1 MKDFFRKLKNKL
13 FGRYERVVDFTG
25 SIPAHDVRAS
35 KVSAI
40 FAYIFFFVP
49 LIFCEERQFGRFH
62 ANQSL
67 VNLLLSTL
75 GAVLLSFIPY
85 AGPFLM
91 IAQEALCLVW
101 AVRGMI
107 LAARG
112 KAVSIPF
119 VGWITLLA
127 YRMSGQE

>member
-1 MKDFFRKLKNKL
+1 MKNFFRKLKNKL
-13 FGRYERVVDFTG
+13 FGRYERVVNFTEF
-25 SIPAHDVRAS
+25 IPAHDVRAS
-35 KVSAI
+35 KVSAV

-49 LIFCEERQFGRFH
+49 LIFCDDRQFGRFH

-67 VNLLLSTL
+67 VNLLLSSL

-85 AGPFLM
+85 VGPFLM

-107 LAARG
+107 LAGRG
-112 KAVSIPF
+112 KAISIPF

-127 YRMSGQE
+127 YRMPGQE

>member
-1 MKDFFRKLKNKL
+1 MKEFFRKLKNKL
-13 FGRYERVVDFTG
+13 FGNYERVVDFTE

-35 KVSAI
+35 KVSAV
-40 FAYIFFFVP
+40 FAYIFFFAP
-49 LIFCEERQFGRFH
+49 LVFCDDKQFGRFH

-67 VNLLLSTL
+67 LNLILSTI
-75 GAVLLSFIPY
+75 GAVVLSFIPY

-101 AVRGMI
+101 MIRGMI
-107 LAARG
+107 LAYRG

-127 YRMSGQE
+127 YRLPGQ